1 MFQKRLFLYFNN
13 TFKQISKGEVMKR
26 IASGLILLTFTIS
39 TLALAQD
46 FKQHSIFNTD
56 ISNTAGMWSVS
67 TGPRGVWS
75 GSDLDKDGRMEVFAT
90 DYNGGTVHGFE
101 WYYGDTLVHV
111 WSGTSKS
118 TYSTTPRW
126 VQTGDTD
133 GDGLGEILIFTDY
146 SQVDTLDAVT
156 GAPAPDSTAG
166 LWVFEWDGVTDN
178 GYTTKW
184 SRNLLTVFS
193 DTLKNARPE
202 HFSVGDIDGDG
213 RDEIIMASNG
223 STNPNYGT
231 TSTTHKAYSEDRFII
246 MGVQGD
252 IGVLPSLVEEFAAS
266 PRDTDKDGVRENKF
280 GGGSPQGVVIA
291 DTDGDGKKEAVAF
304 SWNNLSCFII
314 EATGPDAYTQS
325 DTGYKFA
332 DRDDWTLAPAVADVN
347 GDGKDEVYVGSFYKG
362 IVYVVGDK
370 DGDATTFLSTEYA
383 AIDTIATT
391 WDAYKRGNKYALGA
405 AAHNNA
411 FGDPAVFVGHGTG
424 FRKYDFTG
432 TDLFSSASYTTTDFT
447 AASGHIDTLQTGGV
461 NKMFAGSNIDGDK
474 YGEVILAYQGV
485 SDSVLTNSPA
495 VGDYSKKH
503 RTFLRVLEWTGA
515 STELSVKDIVLITPD
530 DYKLTQNYPNPFNP
544 TTTIEYTLP
553 IATQLSISIF
563 NVMGQEVATV
573 LPLQDKPAGTY
584 RVNWNGLDRSGN
596 QVASGTYFY
605 TMRFGNFTKTKQMT
619 FMK

>member
-1 MFQKRLFLYFNN
+1 
-13 TFKQISKGEVMKR
+13 MKK
-26 IASGLILLTFTIS
+26 IVKTIILTFTIS
-39 TLALAQD
+39 AMALAQD
-46 FKQHSIFNTD
+46 FELHSLFNSD
-56 ISNTAGMWSVS
+56 LSNPTAWPAKDS
-67 TGPRGVWS
+67 GPRGIWS

-90 DYNGGTVHGFE
+90 DYSTGSVHGFE

-111 WSGTSKS
+111 WTGTSKS
-118 TYSTTPRW
+118 TYGSTPRW

-133 GDGLGEILIFTDY
+133 GDGLGEVIMFTDY
-146 SQVDTLDAVT
+146 SQVDSVTAVT
-156 GAPAPDSTAG
+156 NNPVPDSTAG
-166 LWVFEWDGVTDN
+166 LWIFEWDGVTDN
-178 GYTTKW
+178 GYSTTW
-184 SRNLLTVFS
+184 SRNLLTVFD
-193 DTLKNARPE
+193 DTLKHARPE
-202 HFSVGDIDGDG
+202 HFTVGDIDGDG

-231 TSTTHKAYSEDRFII
+231 KSTTHAAYSEDRFII

-252 IGVLPSLVEEFAAS
+252 IGVLPSLVEEFSAS

-291 DTDGDGKKEAVAF
+291 DTDGDGLKEAVCF

-332 DRDDWTLAPAVADVN
+332 DRDDWTLAPTVADVN
-347 GDGKDEVYVGSFYKG
+347 GDGKDEVYVGAFYKG
-362 IVYVVGDK
+362 IVYVIGDT
-370 DGDATTFLSTEYA
+370 DGDATTFTTDEWG
-383 AIDTIATT
+383 AIDSLATT
-391 WDAYKRGNKYALGA
+391 WGTTKVGNKYALGA

-411 FGDPAVFVGHGTG
+411 FGDPAVFVGHGAG

-432 TDLFSSASYTTTDFT
+432 TDIFSSASYTTTDFT
-447 AASGHIDTLQTGGV
+447 IGSGHIDSMQTGGV
-461 NKMFAGSNIDGDK
+461 NKMFAGSNLDGDK
-474 YGEVILAYQGV
+474 YGEVLLAYQGV
-485 SDSVLTNSPA
+485 SDSLYAGTDSAMANPNRV
-495 VGDYSKKH
+495 
-503 RTFLRVLEWTGA
+503 FIRVLEWTGA
-515 STELSVKDIVLITPD
+515 STELAVKGIVLITPE
-530 DYKLTQNYPNPFNP
+530 DYKLSQNYPNPFNP

-553 IATQLSISIF
+553 IASQLSISIF

-605 TMRFGNFTKTKQMT
+605 SMRFGNFTKTKQMT

>member
-1 MFQKRLFLYFNN
+1 MRKIVSGIVL
-13 TFKQISKGEVMKR
+13 
-26 IASGLILLTFTIS
+26 IASTVLF
-39 TLALAQD
+39 AQD
-46 FKQHSIFNTD
+46 TFELHSVFHVDKGNTV
-56 ISNTAGMWSVS
+56 TWPVS

-75 GSDLDKDGRMEVFAT
+75 GSDLDKDGRMEIFAT

-133 GDGLGEILIFTDY
+133 GDGLGEVLIFTDY
-146 SQVDTLDAVT
+146 SQVDSVGPQGPVA
-156 GAPAPDSTAG
+156 DSTAG

-178 GYTTKW
+178 GFTTTW
-184 SRNLLTVFS
+184 SRNLLTAFS
-193 DTLKNARPE
+193 DTLKHARPE

-231 TSTTHKAYSEDRFII
+231 TSTTHEAYSEDRFII

-252 IGVLPSLVEEFAAS
+252 IGSEITPPVLNEEFAAS

-291 DTDGDGKKEAVAF
+291 DTDGDGLKEAVCF

-332 DRDDWTLAPAVADVN
+332 DVDDWTLAPTVADVN
-347 GDGKDEVYVGSFYKG
+347 SDGKDEVYVGAFYKG
-362 IVYVVGDK
+362 IVYVIGDA
-370 DGDATTFLSTEYA
+370 DGDATTFTTDEWG
-383 AIDTIATT
+383 AIDSLATT
-391 WDAYKRGNKYALGA
+391 WDATRNRGDKYALGA

-411 FGDPAVFVGHGTG
+411 FGDPAVFVGHGAG

-432 TDLFSSASYTTTDFT
+432 TDIFSSASYTTTDFT
-447 AASGHIDTLQTGGV
+447 IGSGHIDSMQTGGV
-461 NKMFAGSNIDGDK
+461 NKMFAGSNLDGDK

-485 SDSVLTNSPA
+485 SDSLYAGTDTSMANPNRV
-495 VGDYSKKH
+495 
-503 RTFLRVLEWTGA
+503 FIRVLEWTGG
-515 STELSVKDIVLITPD
+515 STELAVKGIVLITPE
-530 DYKLTQNYPNPFNP
+530 DYKLSQNYPNPFNP
-544 TTTIEYTLP
+544 TTTIEYSLP
-553 IATQLSISIF
+553 IASKISISIF
-563 NVMGQEVATV
+563 NVMGQEVASIIQN
-573 LPLQDKPAGTY
+573 QDKPAGTY
-584 RVNWNGLDRSGN
+584 QVTWNGMDKSGS

-605 TMRFGNFTKTKQMT
+605 SMRFGNFTKTKQMT

>member
-1 MFQKRLFLYFNN
+1 MFLYFNN
-13 TFKQISKGEVMKR
+13 TFKQISKGGVMKR
-26 IASGLILLTFTIS
+26 IASVLILLTS
-39 TLALAQD
+39 TALFAQD
-46 FKQHSIFNTD
+46 FKLHSVYSTD
-56 ISNTAGMWSVS
+56 LDNASSMWSVS

-90 DYNGGTVHGFE
+90 DYKNGTVHGFE

-118 TYSTTPRW
+118 TYSSTPRW

-133 GDGLGEILIFTDY
+133 GDGLGEVIIFTDY

-166 LWVFEWDGVTDN
+166 LWVFEWDGATDN
-178 GYTTKW
+178 GFTTTW
-184 SRNLLTVFS
+184 SRNLLTVFD

-231 TSTTHKAYSEDRFII
+231 TSTTHSAYSEDRIII

-266 PRDTDKDGVRENKF
+266 PRDANKDGVRENRF

-314 EATGPDAYTQS
+314 EADGPDTYTQS
-325 DTGYKFA
+325 DTGYKFV
-332 DRDDWTLAPAVADVN
+332 DVDDWTLAPTVADMN

-362 IVYVVGDK
+362 IVFVIGDK
-370 DGDATTFLSTEYA
+370 DGDATTFLSTEYS
-383 AIDTIATT
+383 AIDSIATS
-391 WDAYKRGNKYALGA
+391 WDATKNRGNKYALGA
-405 AAHNNA
+405 AAHNTA
-411 FGDPAVFVGHGTG
+411 FGSPAVFVGHGVG

-432 TDLFSSASYTTTDFT
+432 TDIFSSASYTTTDYT
-447 AASGHIDTLQTGGV
+447 SATGHIDTMQTGGV
-461 NKMFAGSNIDGDK
+461 NKMFAGSNLDRDSF
-474 YGEVILAYQGV
+474 GEVILAYQGV
-485 SDSVLTNSPA
+485 ADSLYAGTDSAKANP
-495 VGDYSKKH
+495 H
-503 RTFLRVLEWTGA
+503 RVFLRVLEYSEK
-515 STELSVKDIVLITPD
+515 STDLNVKDIVLITPD
-530 DYKLTQNYPNPFNP
+530 DFKLNQNYPNPFNP
-544 TTTIEYTLP
+544 TTTIEFSLP
-553 IATQLSISIF
+553 INSTISISVY
-563 NVMGQEVATV
+563 NVMGQEVANI

-584 RVNWNGLDRSGN
+584 KVNWNGLDKSGN

>member
-1 MFQKRLFLYFNN
+1 MRKIVSGIVL
-13 TFKQISKGEVMKR
+13 
-26 IASGLILLTFTIS
+26 IASTVLF
-39 TLALAQD
+39 AQD
-46 FKQHSIFNTD
+46 TFELHSVFHVD
-56 ISNTAGMWSVS
+56 KGNTATWPVS

-75 GSDLDKDGRMEVFAT
+75 GSDLDKDGRMEIFAT

-133 GDGLGEILIFTDY
+133 GDGLGEVLIFTDY
-146 SQVDTLDAVT
+146 SQVDSVGPQGPVA
-156 GAPAPDSTAG
+156 DSTAG

-178 GYTTKW
+178 GFTTTW
-184 SRNLLTVFS
+184 SRNLLTAFS
-193 DTLKNARPE
+193 DTLKHARPE

-231 TSTTHKAYSEDRFII
+231 TSTTHEPYSEDRFII

-252 IGVLPSLVEEFAAS
+252 IGSGITPPVLNEEFSAS

-291 DTDGDGKKEAVAF
+291 DTDGDGLKEAVCF

-332 DRDDWTLAPAVADVN
+332 DVDDWTLAPTVADVN
-347 GDGKDEVYVGSFYKG
+347 SDGKDEVYVGAFYKG
-362 IVYVVGDK
+362 IVYVIGDA
-370 DGDATTFLSTEYA
+370 DGDATTFTTDEWG
-383 AIDTIATT
+383 AIDSLATT
-391 WDAYKRGNKYALGA
+391 WDATRNRGDKYALGA

-411 FGDPAVFVGHGTG
+411 FGDPAVFVGHGAG

-432 TDLFSSASYTTTDFT
+432 TDIFSSASYTTTDFT
-447 AASGHIDTLQTGGV
+447 IASGHIDSKQTGGV
-461 NKMFAGSNIDGDK
+461 NKMFAGSNLDGDK

-485 SDSVLTNSPA
+485 SDSLYAGTDTSMANPNRV
-495 VGDYSKKH
+495 
-503 RTFLRVLEWTGA
+503 FIRVLEWTGG
-515 STELSVKDIVLITPD
+515 STELAVKGIVLITPE
-530 DYKLTQNYPNPFNP
+530 DYKLSQNYPNPFNP
-544 TTTIEYTLP
+544 TTTIEYSLP
-553 IATQLSISIF
+553 IASKISISIF
-563 NVMGQEVATV
+563 NVMGQEVASIIQN
-573 LPLQDKPAGTY
+573 QDKPAGTY
-584 RVNWNGLDRSGN
+584 QVTWNGMDKSGN

-605 TMRFGNFTKTKQMT
+605 SMRFGNFTKTKQMT